1 MEGGQAK
8 SKVTKGRE
16 NEKMKTSTEMKRQ
29 HWQVRQGKIMKRLEG
44 REIMRK
50 KGRGERRQMMM
61 MMKTKGWR
69 SKSKVGTM

>member
-1 MEGGQAK
+1 
-8 SKVTKGRE
+8 
-16 NEKMKTSTEMKRQ
+16 MKRQ